1 MRSQSSGVQ
10 PNPRV
15 CHLQNPTPPP
25 TTTPTTSLTLPPPS
39 QHHTTSNLSAS
50 KYLRPPS
57 LTLPPLS
64 HYLQKPATT
73 ATFRA
78 SILPLPPTPTHSIN
92 PFTTSKLQSSHYL
105 YHPPTNS
112 FLSLPP
118 PPSHYHHPPILPL
131 PLKLLSHYFS
141 MQRKQHCAK
150 LQRLTD
156 STAWAR
162 ICVAMTRQLL
172 FLFCCLVLLSVL
184 LY

>member
-1 MRSQSSGVQ
+1 MCATSKTPRPPQ
-10 PNPRV
+10 P
-15 CHLQNPTPPP
+15 LPPP
-25 TTTPTTSLTLPPPS
+25 PASHYLHPPSITLPPTS
-39 QHHTTSNLSAS
+39 QPS